1 MRLFSMI
8 FAWLFSWGEPEEK
21 NQSEIEPSY
30 LGTDTDTA
38 GPFDT
43 AEPLDT
49 AEETEETGTA
59 ETGDTSGDT
68 ADSGD
73 TASTTDTALKSAMEL
88 AGENGGFGCATVS
101 SDAAFS
107 IWLGVMA
114 LGLRRK
120 ERS

>member
-1 MRLFSMI
+1 MRLFSMV

-21 NQSEIEPSY
+21 NQPEIAPSY
-30 LGTDTDTA
+30 LTTDTA
-38 GPFDT
+38 DPGDT

-49 AEETEETGTA
+49 AEETEETGTT
-59 ETGDTSGDT
+59 ETGDTAGDT

-101 SDAAFS
+101 SDAAAS
-107 IWLGVMA
+107 ILLGVMA
-114 LGLRRK
+114 LGLRRR
-120 ERS
+120 ED